1 MALKWFKKNKD
12 KSDRLKKKNAGEVAE
27 TEELNTLEPEFQ
39 EQSALP
45 ADDEEF
51 QDEDE
56 ELTDEMIEKMLED
69 ELGLAD
75 EDELEAEPAD
85 EDEFDAEPADEVEFE
100 AEPVDEATET
110 VETDDAAEVSE
121 ANDAVAVVEETVE
134 TQGAPAATADTA
146 APDDIPE
153 EQKKDGY
160 FKRLRGRLFKSRKSL
175 SGGFDSIF
183 TGRTKI
189 DDDLLE
195 ELEELLI
202 TSDIGV
208 QASIELIERIA
219 KAKVKDVDQLKV
231 VLKEEVLAILAARPD
246 ESRAETTKPHV
257 VLVIGV
263 NGVGKTT
270 TIGKLAASANAAGK
284 KVLIAAADTFRAA
297 AVEQLGIWAERASA
311 EFVKHRENAD
321 PAAVAF
327 DAVAAASARGCDLVF
342 IDTAGRL
349 HTKVNLMEELKKIKR
364 TVAKQL
370 EGAPHE
376 TLLVLDATTGQNALS
391 QANMFNEALDIS
403 GLVLTKLD
411 GTAKGGIVIG
421 ICSALNVPL
430 QYIGIGEQI
439 DDLRPFDAE
448 QFIEALF

>member
-1 MALKWFKKNKD
+1 MSLKWKKKNKNQSD
-12 KSDRLKKKNAGEVAE
+12 KRKKKKPEEVAE
-27 TEELNTLEPEFQ
+27 TEELDALESEFEEQIALRTADEEPE
-39 EQSALP
+39 
-45 ADDEEF
+45 
-51 QDEDE
+51 DEDE
-56 ELTDEMIEKMLED
+56 ELTDEMIEKMLEE
-69 ELGLAD
+69 ELGIAD
-75 EDELEAEPAD
+75 E
-85 EDEFDAEPADEVEFE
+85 EDFEVETEGDSVE
-100 AEPVDEATET
+100 APEGHDT
-110 VETDDAAEVSE
+110 VETWNGDAAM
-121 ANDAVAVVEETVE
+121 ANSASPDETPGE
-134 TQGAPAATADTA
+134 N
-146 APDDIPE
+146 
-153 EQKKDGY
+153 KKDGY
-160 FKRLRGRLFKSRKSL
+160 FKRLRGGLFKSRKSL

-183 TGRTKI
+183 TGKTKI

-208 QASIELIERIA
+208 QTSIELIERVA
-219 KAKVKDVDQLKV
+219 KAKVKDVDQLKT
-231 VLKEEVLAILAARPD
+231 VLKEEVLSILGAEPD
-246 ESRAETTKPHV
+246 ESRTETTKPHII
-257 VLVIGV
+257 LVIGV

-270 TIGKLAASANAAGK
+270 TIGKIAASADASGQ

-297 AVEQLGIWAERASA
+297 AVEQLGIWAERANA
-311 EFVKHRENAD
+311 EFVKHKENAD

-327 DAVAAASARGCDLVF
+327 DAVAAASARGCDLVL

-391 QANMFNEALDIS
+391 QAKMFNEALEVS

-421 ICSALNVPL
+421 ICSELNIPL
-430 QYIGIGEQI
+430 RYIGIGEQI

-448 QFIEALF
+448 QFIDALF